1 MIRRILLG
9 AALSVLTACAGP
21 ERSAADASPA
31 HSFNQDTVQTYNI
44 QTHDFQQQ
52 APFGAESNR
61 SQ

>member
-1 MIRRILLG
+1 MIRLALLG
-9 AALSVLTACAGP
+9 AALSLLTACAGP
-21 ERSAADASPA
+21 DRAGADTSPG